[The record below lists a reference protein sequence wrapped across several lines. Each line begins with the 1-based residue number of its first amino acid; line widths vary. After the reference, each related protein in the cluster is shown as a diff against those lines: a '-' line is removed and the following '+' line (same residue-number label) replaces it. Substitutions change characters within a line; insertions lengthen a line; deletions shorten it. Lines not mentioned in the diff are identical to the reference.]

1 MSKKLPIIIIN
12 YKRPETTLAC
22 LRSVAKSDMV
32 DQIAPIV
39 VDSGTDRS
47 WSDQLLQE
55 FGDWV
60 TYLPQDENLGFSGAN
75 NVGMRY
81 ALEKFQPEAVALLN
95 DDTTVANNTFS
106 LLLEALHNQPEAA
119 AIVPKIYFAKGQE
132 FHSGYQADELGK
144 VLWYAGG
151 VIDWKEVFASHRGV
165 DEVDRGQYD
174 RAEETEFATGC
185 CLLLRTSALEQ
196 VGMFDERYFLYLEDL
211 DLSLRFLQNN
221 WQLWYEPEAHV
232 WHENAGSSGSG
243 SSLHEYYF
251 VRNRYLF
258 GFRYA
263 PFRTKLFLLKH
274 LVIQW
279 QQGSAIT
286 KQAIKDFIT
295 GKYGKRHELH
305 K

>member
-1 MSKKLPIIIIN
+1 MLPVIIIN
-12 YKRPETTLAC
+12 YKRPETTLKC
-22 LRSVAKSDMV
+22 LRSVAKSDMAE
-32 DQIAPIV
+32 QLAPIV
-39 VDSGTDRS
+39 VDSGTEHS
-47 WSDQLLQE
+47 WSEKLQKE

-60 TYLPQDENLGFSGAN
+60 SYLPQSENLGFSGAN
-75 NVGMRY
+75 NVGMKY
-81 ALEKFQPEAVALLN
+81 ALEKYHPEVVALLN
-95 DDTTVANNTFS
+95 DDTTVAKDTFS
-106 LLLEALHNQPEAA
+106 QMLKSLQSQPRAA
-119 AIVPKIYFAKGQE
+119 AVVPKIFFAKGQE
-132 FHSGYQADELGK
+132 FHPGYENAELGS

-151 VIDWKEVFASHRGV
+151 IIDWKEVFASHRGV
-165 DEVDRGQYD
+165 DEVDRGQYNQ
-174 RAEETEFATGC
+174 AEETEFATGC
-185 CLLLRTSALEQ
+185 CVLLRAKALQE

-211 DLSLRFLQNN
+211 DLSLRFLRKG
-221 WQLWYEPEAHV
+221 WQLWYEPQAQV

-263 PFRTKLFLLKH
+263 PLRTKLFLLKH

-305 K
+305 Q